1 VAAHP
6 QDDCSFNLGL
16 VNTPEGD
23 KAQSAV
29 DKINNSAEREKLQSE
44 RLHSMLRAVLATNK
58 FYRDKYAGQGID
70 QIESTAELGTL
81 PFTTKSDL
89 VQNQVDHPPFG
100 CDLTYPLENYIRIHQ
115 TSGTT
120 GKPMYWLDTE
130 ESWKWWANCWKL
142 VFEAAGVS
150 SRDRIYFAFSFGPFI
165 GFWAGWEGARHVG
178 ALAISGGAQSTA
190 QRIKAIIDYGA
201 TVLVCTPTYALHM
214 ASEAKKAGIDLA
226 KDSAVETTIHAGEPG
241 ASISSTKKLIEEFWG
256 AKCFD
261 HAGATEVG
269 AFGFQCLFQPEA
281 IHINETEF
289 IAEVI
294 DPLTG
299 MASKEGEQGELVIT
313 NLGRVG
319 SPLIR
324 YRTGDLVAPSRA
336 ACPCGRAFL
345 LLRGGVLGRVD
356 DMVVVRGVNV
366 FPSAVENVIR
376 EFPEV
381 EEFRVEIF
389 ERHAMREIKLV
400 LEPKA
405 AESITGFSDQ
415 VIKRMR
421 ERIGL
426 RPEIELVSPGTLPR
440 FELKA
445 KRFFKL

>member
-1 VAAHP
+1 
-6 QDDCSFNLGL
+6 
-16 VNTPEGD
+16 
-23 KAQSAV
+23 
-29 DKINNSAEREKLQSE
+29 
-44 RLHSMLRAVLATNK
+44 MLRAVLATNK
-58 FYRDKYAGQGID
+58 FYCDKYADAGID
-70 QIESTAELGTL
+70 QIEFTADLESL

-89 VQNQVDHPPFG
+89 VQDQIDNPPFG
-100 CDLTYPLENYIRIHQ
+100 CDLTHPLEHYIRIHQ

-130 ESWKWWANCWKL
+130 QSWNWWADCWKL

-165 GFWAGWEGARHVG
+165 GFWAGWEGARKLG
-178 ALAISGGAQSTA
+178 ALVISGGAQSTA

-226 KDSAVETTIHAGEPG
+226 GDSAIKTTIHAGEPG
-241 ASISSTKKLIEEFWG
+241 ASIPSTRKLIEESWG

-269 AFGFQCLFQPEA
+269 AFGFQCQAQPEA
-281 IHINETEF
+281 IHVNEDEF

-299 MASKEGEQGELVIT
+299 AASKEGEQGELIIT

-319 SPLIR
+319 SPVIR

-336 ACPCGRAFL
+336 ACPCGRGFL
-345 LLRGGVLGRVD
+345 LLRGGVLGRAD
-356 DMVVVRGVNV
+356 DMVIVRGVNV
-366 FPSAVENVIR
+366 FPSAIESVIR
-376 EFPEV
+376 DFSEI
-381 EEFRVEIF
+381 EEFRVEVY
-389 ERHAMREIKLV
+389 ERQEMREIKLV
-400 LEPKA
+400 LEPKS
-405 AESITGFSDQ
+405 AEYSITGLREQ
-415 VIKRMR
+415 VSRRMR